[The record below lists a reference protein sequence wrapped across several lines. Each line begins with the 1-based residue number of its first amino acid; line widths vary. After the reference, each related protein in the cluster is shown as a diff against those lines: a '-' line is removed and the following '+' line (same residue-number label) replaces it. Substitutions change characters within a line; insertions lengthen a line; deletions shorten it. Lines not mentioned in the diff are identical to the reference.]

1 MTPRPSAVRSPRPD
15 RWAPCAGRRAAGPR
29 AIPVRWRRQR
39 PLCPPRTGSAG
50 DAAAAGPAATASEE
64 VAAAVAVAAAA
75 AVAAAGAQRAA
86 PFSPWAG
93 LGAPT
98 PGPHWPSASLPH
110 RKHEAEFQAI
120 VLPRL
125 GLRGPCGCP
134 REPVVAVLSAKAVGL
149 VPHAECVEKPR
160 MASQK
165 LKEEKVSRER
175 DATQESGKIRTKVAN
190 GFDSI
195 EVIIDLDTHNA
206 RGM

>member
-1 MTPRPSAVRSPRPD
+1 M
-15 RWAPCAGRRAAGPR
+15 
-29 AIPVRWRRQR
+29 
-39 PLCPPRTGSAG
+39 
-50 DAAAAGPAATASEE
+50 
-64 VAAAVAVAAAA
+64 AAV
-75 AVAAAGAQRAA
+75 VAAAGAQRAA

-98 PGPHWPSASLPH
+98 PGPHRQSASLPH

-160 MASQK
+160 YS
-165 LKEEKVSRER
+165 VSISLVNYRFFYSVSFKSPL
-175 DATQESGKIRTKVAN
+175 SGIFLAALIPKR
-190 GFDSI
+190 
-195 EVIIDLDTHNA
+195 
-206 RGM
+206 